1 MRHIARRLAATLVG
15 FVAVALLVT
24 SLTGCAGRL
33 GPRIVP
39 ADRVNYNEAIIESW
53 NQQMLLNLVRLRYRD
68 NPLFLEA
75 SGVVTHYEVVGKTGL
90 SADAKSPGLVAS
102 LGLSANLEYH
112 EAPTI
117 AYSPLTGED
126 FAQRILSPIPP
137 STILLLSESGW
148 SLSRLFTCCVQQAN
162 GLRNAVG
169 AAGPTP
175 DYVPPFEDFQRLAT
189 ALRQLQVA
197 GLVDVEAD
205 KQGLTRLMIR
215 PGEGGVEDKSA
226 AEVRRLLKLDPSLST
241 YRISAGLTQSA
252 PDEIAISGRSL
263 LAVMFFLSQA
273 VQVPEAD
280 ERAGVVTVTQR
291 GGKRFDWGEV
301 TGSLLH
307 VRASPNSPS
316 DASVRVRYRNAW
328 FSIADADLTS
338 KTTFTLLT
346 YLFNLQAAGR
356 ERREMLLTYPVK

>member
-1 MRHIARRLAATLVG
+1 MRHRHATWSCFVTTLTLV
-15 FVAVALLVT
+15 T
-24 SLTGCAGRL
+24 TLTGCAGRL
-33 GPRIVP
+33 GPRVVP

-53 NQQMLLNLVRLRYRD
+53 NEQMLLNLVRLRYRD

-75 SGVVTHYEVVGKTGL
+75 NGVVTHYEVVGKAGA
-90 SADAKSPGLVAS
+90 SADATARNPGGTAA
-102 LGLSANLEYH
+102 LGLAASLEYH

-117 AYSPLTGED
+117 AYSPLNGED

-175 DYVPPFEDFQRLAT
+175 DYVPPFEDFQRLAR
-189 ALRQLQVA
+189 ALRQLQVD
-197 GLVDVEAD
+197 GLVDVEPD
-205 KQGLTRLMIR
+205 KDGQTRLLLR
-215 PGEGGVEDKSA
+215 RGEGGIGEREA
-226 AEVRRLLKLDPSLST
+226 AEVRSLLKLDPGRSA
-241 YRISAGLTQSA
+241 YRIRAGLTQSA

-273 VQVPEAD
+273 VEVPASD

-291 GGKRFDWGEV
+291 GGKRFDWSEV
-301 TGSLLH
+301 TGSLLR
-307 VRASPNSPS
+307 VRATPASPV
-316 DASVRVRYRNAW
+316 DAAVRVRYRNAW